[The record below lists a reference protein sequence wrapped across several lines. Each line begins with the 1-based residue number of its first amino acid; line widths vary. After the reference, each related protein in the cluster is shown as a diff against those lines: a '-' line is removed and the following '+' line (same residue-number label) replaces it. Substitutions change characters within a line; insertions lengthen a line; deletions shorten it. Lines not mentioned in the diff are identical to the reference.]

1 MFRHL
6 KASMFVMQLVYLALG
21 LALVFAPDMSARVLC
36 YACGAALAA
45 VGLLAVWRFAAAR
58 QERLLFAWFSLVYG
72 VLFTVLG
79 IFLLVQPDTV
89 LTVLPAVFGV
99 FVLLDSLGRIQNALE
114 LRRAGLVRWWGM
126 LFFAL
131 LSVVLGVLILIN
143 PFAALTTTVRVIGA
157 VLLIESVLGLACALY
172 TSLVLRELE
181 KAVRD
186 AGDDLMEV

>member
-36 YACGAALAA
+36 YACGAALAV

-157 VLLIESVLGLACALY
+157 MLLIESVLGLACALY